1 MQRANRDQAVA
12 RGGVNST
19 KAVQIHASVLRPR
32 LLAIKV
38 VDRRA
43 SSAGETSQPSMS
55 SSPGSEPA
63 AGIADLL
70 LWPWRVG
77 RALALL
83 PISFQLQEGP
93 SRTATS
99 QGSTPEA
106 LRPLHN
112 KLRAALQPK
121 EYVLVVPRA
130 LHSWQAG
137 QQVFSHALAY
147 NAVEAG
153 VKLLHL
159 QPAAER
165 LLGASHALLRGAA
178 GTAHKQTCNWLL
190 TRGLQ

>member
-1 MQRANRDQAVA
+1 
-12 RGGVNST
+12 
-19 KAVQIHASVLRPR
+19 
-32 LLAIKV
+32 
-38 VDRRA
+38 
-43 SSAGETSQPSMS
+43 MS

-93 SRTATS
+93 SGTAAS
-99 QGSTPEA
+99 QSSTPQA
-106 LRPLHN
+106 PRPLHD

-165 LLGASHALLRGAA
+165 LLGASHALLRGAVGTPTA
-178 GTAHKQTCNWLL
+178 GKAATQRLDGHKAGCSVGHCFMPHCYQAKMLVLPGRIQTSLACTFLL
-190 TRGLQ
+190 PCLCTM